1 MNKLKLKKLA
11 ALGMAV
17 VLAATSFQYTAIN
30 TKAAPVGGVDIPVE
44 FVGDEDGGKNITTV
58 VAENSAEITFKLGE
72 YKPDVPPFLIKQ
84 KDGAPLTEAE
94 AAKYITYNQDANG
107 KYFTTSSIAASDAA
121 PATGRSVYGIS
132 GNFQAVTAKG
142 RVNETWPATS
152 ITGPPPSGTTV
163 FPIDPAGGYEY
174 QVMCTAEQTIY
185 TDSAIKLVAA
195 ADEALNGAVTFTI
208 DPGVTPTGIFEEHL
222 VSGVSSITGYK
233 QLNSKEM
240 TINITNNNNK
250 TLSFVLTPQQ
260 RHSDLGDDSL
270 TWVNGKPKPTK
281 TNDKII
287 KDSTFT
293 LVFNKPTSSNLIL
306 NVVTPLYMV
315 NDIADLVGGMTSRLN
330 YILLTGNDTLERIS
344 KKFTLVTEKM
354 KFGAKAKIDWVWTP
368 DDPLYQNLLRGV
380 ADGNVTIDDAALP
393 EDDVTG
399 VMSYTVSYVK
409 KDMTVVPNTPTRAT
423 AIPITI
429 KGRGKPPYVQLT
441 NQKIGKNSPESII
454 KVPPQAL
461 EDATKVELYTPNLMD
476 VYQGDVENY
485 KAPVAPYY
493 FNEIIYMGEK
503 SATADYMTITATDP
517 EAVEIIVGSNIN
529 PYQFGEKIANDNPTG
544 KGAVDVSVRA
554 KTGNHNTRLTYEFYQ
569 TYNGV
574 TELIKKIESG
584 EITVDDTTPSDNADL
599 KELEVKVSP
608 KSASYPKDKDPIL
621 AYGFTPE
628 KTSYPV
634 EPPYKAEYV
643 RVRPVASDELNATVV
658 MTQIGGGVGGT
669 DKVITEKED
678 IYLPEKGQKV
688 TVKVEVTAQNPNKKK
703 IYLLNFTRKAMDSEA
718 RLKTLE
724 VFTEKEA
731 SAPNVL
737 EGFEPDKFEY
747 EMNVRFSIK
756 RLRLTATPMSEWV
769 QSVTFSPKPES
780 WDRIVLFSIFQTK
793 DAIWLNEV
801 DSGPPG
807 PTVIKTTVKAEAG
820 NTRDY
825 IIKVTQDPPSEE
837 NKLKDLAVFRED
849 KIAAPFEDI
858 DGKPVPFDPETPDY
872 SLSIP
877 YTTEKLTIQAPPLD
891 EWAQKVTLVWP
902 DGKTEEQTFKS
913 TSNKVLEFKD
923 LDISLKKYPKTVT
936 LRVFATAESSMPLT
950 AAQAGVTPYMLYS
963 IEITR
968 RDPDTDTSVASMRV
982 TDAEDKDVENFS
994 FNPEQQEYDV
1004 LVPYVTKSVRVYAA
1018 ATSPMA
1024 KVTIN
1029 DKAITEKKPY
1039 ASFNLTPGKTEIVK
1053 VVIKAESGET
1063 QTYTIRIKR
1072 SLPSTEARLSK
1083 LEPGGGLKLNRI
1095 FVPKDTSYSVTIP
1108 EGTKG
1113 FTVSAD
1119 TVDPFA
1125 TFTIQGAKGTPN
1137 AAHTIKI
1144 VDPVTTVL
1152 IEVTAQDGKT
1162 KKTYKLK
1169 VTDENLI
1176 IKSQNADLESLL
1188 VNYGD
1193 MAPKFK
1199 PAIQTYEV
1207 YVKDDVMSVDI
1218 IPTPADANATVE
1230 VFMGSKQLGD
1240 FDGNFAAALIEDEN
1254 AFKIK
1259 VTPQDKKITPKE
1271 YGVTVYRNDD
1281 DKKGNLKPITP
1292 DMIDYEGQNPI
1303 IVDISKY
1310 AIVSAEVLTKLKEYP
1325 DKTMIFQGNDYSFE
1339 VKGSDLGKLV
1349 PNTTSFDFSMSF
1361 TSPDEDAIWEVM
1373 DEYSGNS
1380 SLNPV
1385 FVYFGHHGELPAQMK
1400 FTLSLGSK
1408 YKNKKLYWNYY
1419 NAERERIDYYGYVM
1433 SNAKGAFAL
1442 PINHMSTYIVTDKP
1456 IKGAENKTGQF
1467 GAGENLGLLVNQGK
1481 PNPNTAADGEG
1492 LE

>member
-1 MNKLKLKKLA
+1 
-11 ALGMAV
+11 MAV

-30 TKAAPVGGVDIPVE
+30 TKAAVGEVDVPVE
-44 FVGDEDGGKNITTV
+44 FVNIEGGDKFATTV
-58 VAENSAEITFKLGE
+58 VTGNDARVKYLPLPVGYQKADPIFRITEQNGNAISDADAKKYVTFNEANSSFTATAAAAMGDDTRPTTYSIMGNFYAVKGTGKVFEQWPGTTAIDPT
-72 YKPDVPPFLIKQ
+72 PPNNVVAI
-84 KDGAPLTEAE
+84 DPPG
-94 AAKYITYNQDANG
+94 G
-107 KYFTTSSIAASDAA
+107 TSSVITTEKNIAVIADSD
-121 PATGRSVYGIS
+121 
-132 GNFQAVTAKG
+132 
-142 RVNETWPATS
+142 
-152 ITGPPPSGTTV
+152 IT
-163 FPIDPAGGYEY
+163 
-174 QVMCTAEQTIY
+174 
-185 TDSAIKLVAA
+185 LVADS
-195 ADEALNGAVTFTI
+195 DETLSGSILFKVT
-208 DPGVTPTGIFEEHL
+208 GKPTGIFAEYLPADVTFCGATRVGNTKQME
-222 VSGVSSITGYK
+222 ITIRNGK
-233 QLNSKEM
+233 GTSM
-240 TINITNNNNK
+240 TM
-250 TLSFVLTPQQ
+250 FMTPQQ
-260 RHSDLGDDSL
+260 KHSDLDSL
-270 TWVNGKPKPTK
+270 TWTNGKPNVTK
-281 TNDKII
+281 TNDRVI
-287 KDSTFT
+287 KDTELNISF
-293 LVFNKPTSSNLIL
+293 KKATSSQLIL
-306 NVVTPLYMV
+306 SAVTPTYFV
-315 NDIADLVGGMTSRLN
+315 TQIANAIGAQNSRLE
-330 YILLTGNDTLERIS
+330 YIKLAAGDTLDRIS
-344 KKFTLVTEKM
+344 KKFELAIEKRQY
-354 KFGAKAKIDWVWTP
+354 GVPAKIEWTWKA
-368 DDPLYQNLLRGV
+368 DDPLYQGILRGV
-380 ADGNVTIDDAALP
+380 SDGKVTIDEAMLP
-393 EDDVTG
+393 EDDIKGEFTYKVIYTDKAG
-399 VMSYTVSYVK
+399 VETVAA
-409 KDMTVVPNTPTRAT
+409 PTE
-423 AIPITI
+423 AIKIVI
-429 KGRGKPPYVQLT
+429 KGRGKPAYVQLT
-441 NQKIGKNSPESII
+441 DQKIGKNLPEPII

-461 EDATKVELYTPNLMD
+461 EDATKVNLYTPGLMD
-476 VYQGDVENY
+476 VYEGDVENY
-485 KAPVAPYY
+485 KAPTAPYY
-493 FNEIIYMGEK
+493 FNEVIHMGEK
-503 SATADYMTITATDP
+503 SAASTYLIIKSSDP
-517 EAVEIIVGSNIN
+517 EAVDLVIGSNIN
-529 PYQFGEKIANDNPTG
+529 PYKFGEKIPNDNPLG
-544 KGAVDVSVRA
+544 KGMVDVRVRA

-574 TELIKKIESG
+574 TELIKEIETN

-608 KSASYPKDKDPIL
+608 TSASYPKDKDPIL

-634 EPPYKAEYV
+634 EPPYKADYV

-658 MTQIGGGVGGT
+658 MTHIGGGVGGT
-669 DKVITEKED
+669 DKVITEKDD
-678 IYLPEKGQKV
+678 IYLPDKGQKV

-747 EMNVRFSIK
+747 DMNVRFSIK

-769 QSVTFSPKPES
+769 QSVTFNPKPES
-780 WDRIVLFSIFQTK
+780 WDRLSLFSIFQTK

-801 DSGPPG
+801 DSGTPR

-820 NTRDY
+820 NTKDY
-825 IIKVTQDPPSEE
+825 IIRVTQDPPSEE
-837 NKLKDLAVFRED
+837 NKLKDLAVLRDD

-891 EWAQKVTLVWP
+891 EWVQKVTLVWP

-936 LRVFATAESSMPLT
+936 LQVFATAESSMPLT
-950 AAQAGVTPYMLYS
+950 VAQAGTAPYMLYS
-963 IEITR
+963 IEVTR
-968 RDPDTDTSVASMRV
+968 KDPDTDTSVSSIRV
-982 TDAEDKDVENFS
+982 ADAEDKDVENFS
-994 FNPEQQEYDV
+994 FNPEQEEYDV
-1004 LVPYVTKSVRVYAA
+1004 LVPYITKSVRVYAT

-1029 DKAITEKKPY
+1029 DKAITEKKPF
-1039 ASFNLTPGKTEIVK
+1039 ASFNLEPGKTEIVK
-1053 VVIKAESGET
+1053 VVIKAESGAV
-1063 QTYTIRIKR
+1063 QTYTIRVKR
-1072 SLPSTEARLSK
+1072 SLPSKEARLSK
-1083 LEPGGGLKLNRI
+1083 LEPGGGLKLNRV

-1113 FTVSAD
+1113 FTVAAD

-1176 IKSQNADLESLL
+1176 TKSQNADLESL
-1188 VNYGD
+1188 VINYGE

-1230 VFMGSKQLGD
+1230 VFMGSKQIGD

-1254 AFKIK
+1254 EFRIK

-1271 YGVTVYRNDD
+1271 YSVTVYRNDD
-1281 DKKGNLKPITP
+1281 DKKGHLKPITP

-1310 AIVSAEVLTKLKEYP
+1310 PIVSAEVLEKLKEYP

-1339 VKGSDLGKLV
+1339 VKGSELGKLV

-1373 DEYSGNS
+1373 DEFSGNS
-1380 SLNPV
+1380 NLSPV
-1385 FVYFGHHGELPAQMK
+1385 FVYFSHHGDLPAQMK

-1456 IKGAENKTGQF
+1456 INGAENKTGQF
-1467 GAGENLGLLVNQGK
+1467 GTGENLGLLVNQGK
-1481 PNPNTAADGEG
+1481 PNPNTAANGEG